1 MRKRDDQQKKADMDE
16 AERYVRIIVTEA
28 RVRKIVNKLVD
39 EGIMPEKIERKDL
52 QIIYKNL
59 PKRIYEDCLKEEP
72 EIIQKAGNY
81 AGKMCMKV
89 GIEIFRKEW
98 KI

>member
-1 MRKRDDQQKKADMDE
+1 MDE
-16 AERYVRIIVTEA
+16 AERYVRTIVTEA

-72 EIIQKAGNY
+72 EIIQKAGN
-81 AGKMCMKV
+81 
-89 GIEIFRKEW
+89 
-98 KI
+98 